1 MLRIFGYF
9 IKIIIF
15 GYLIAWILPRI
26 IVFYN
31 VIPKRILT
39 NESISDMGNAAAQ
52 QQWFEGFGLF
62 KLLFVLISAVL
73 IGLYLF
79 KRKQGYEIKNTK
91 KELFVEMIITAVIV
105 AALILPL
112 DVMASY
118 MVYPFEAFY
127 SVVSGVGFLD
137 YYDDS
142 VPDMVYLTK
151 DLISYQFAN
160 ALAPTSFTAIIV
172 GIFHMIIL
180 IVSNMR
186 LILSNPRVRCK
197 ER

>member
-118 MVYPFEAFY
+118 ME
-127 SVVSGVGFLD
+127 GL
-137 YYDDS
+137 
-142 VPDMVYLTK
+142 MQL
-151 DLISYQFAN
+151 L
-160 ALAPTSFTAIIV
+160 L
-172 GIFHMIIL
+172 L
-180 IVSNMR
+180 R
-186 LILSNPRVRCK
+186 L
-197 ER
+197 